1 MKPITDYQDYR
12 RFMLDFYEENKKSG
26 FTWREFSKDAGFA
39 SPSYLKLVC
48 EGKSSLSRVGVPR
61 VAKAMN
67 LSGFEFAYFEKM
79 VEYGNTKNDE
89 KKTEAF
95 NELMRLAKEKKA
107 RVIDADMFN
116 YYESAINSIVR
127 ELAPLMPG
135 ALPLEMAKKIKHDF
149 TAQEIRV
156 ALKLLVKLNFLKV
169 KDENVYEQT
178 DKIIMGSSES
188 LTLALRSMNRQ
199 MIDLAR
205 EAIDKID
212 PSERNISGVTV
223 GVNEEALKRITDAVN
238 TCRKQVVAI
247 AGECNKIDQVYRL
260 NLQLF
265 PLTKNVKENENEK
278 YSAGRNRPSE

>member
-1 MKPITDYQDYR
+1 MDLFYGRGCMKQITEYQDYR
-12 RFMLDFYEENKKSG
+12 KYMLDYFDWRKKSSA
-26 FTWREFSKDAGFA
+26 FSWREFSKLAGFS

-48 EGKSSLSRVGVPR
+48 DGKSSLSRVGVPL
-61 VAKAMN
+61 VTAAMGLN
-67 LSGFEFAYFEKM
+67 EFECEYFKLM
-79 VEYGNTKNDE
+79 VEFTNAKDDDKKKETFRKME
-89 KKTEAF
+89 K
-95 NELMRLAKEKKA
+95 LAHEQRA
-107 RVIDADMFN
+107 RVLNADAFD
-116 YYESAINSIVR
+116 YYESAVNSIVR

-135 ALPLEMAKKIKHDF
+135 ALPGELAKKIKHDC

-265 PLTKNVKENENEK
+265 PLSEK
-278 YSAGRNRPSE
+278 V

>member
-1 MKPITDYQDYR
+1 MDLFYGRGYMKQITEYQDYR
-12 RFMLDFYEENKKSG
+12 KYMLDYFDWRKKSSA
-26 FTWREFSKDAGFA
+26 FSWREFSKLAGFS

-48 EGKSSLSRVGVPR
+48 DGKSSLSRVGVPL
-61 VAKAMN
+61 VTAAMGLN
-67 LSGFEFAYFEKM
+67 EFECEYFKLM
-79 VEYGNTKNDE
+79 VEFTNAKDDD
-89 KKTEAF
+89 KKKEAF
-95 NELMRLAKEKKA
+95 LKMKGLANEQRA
-107 RVIDADMFN
+107 RVLDADAFD
-116 YYESAINSIVR
+116 YYESAVNSVVR

-135 ALPLEMAKKIKHDF
+135 ALPGELAKKIKHDF

-178 DKIIMGSSES
+178 DKIITGSSES

-265 PLTKNVKENENEK
+265 PLSEK
-278 YSAGRNRPSE
+278 V

>member
-1 MKPITDYQDYR
+1 MDLFYGRGCMKQITEYQDYR
-12 RFMLDFYEENKKSG
+12 KYMLDYFDWRKKSSA
-26 FTWREFSKDAGFA
+26 FSWREFSKLAGFS

-48 EGKSSLSRVGVPR
+48 DGKSSLSRVGVPL
-61 VAKAMN
+61 VTAAMGLN
-67 LSGFEFAYFEKM
+67 EFECEYFKLM
-79 VEYGNTKNDE
+79 VEFTNAKDDDKKKETFRKME
-89 KKTEAF
+89 K
-95 NELMRLAKEKKA
+95 LAHEQRA
-107 RVIDADMFN
+107 RVLNADAFD
-116 YYESAINSIVR
+116 YYESAVNSIVR

-135 ALPLEMAKKIKHDF
+135 ALPGELAKKIKHDF

-265 PLTKNVKENENEK
+265 PLSEK
-278 YSAGRNRPSE
+278 V